1 MERRWQGV
9 SIAKEA
15 LLERDLRSFLMF
27 SFLNYKE
34 LRWVLFPSF
43 LPSPELV
50 SHEVAVLLE
59 VGNGLACQ
67 SEELGGIVVPFE
79 KQFKNQTLIVSD
91 S

>member
-43 LPSPELV
+43 LPSPEL

-59 VGNGLACQ
+59 VGNGLLYQ
-67 SEELGGIVVPFE
+67 SEALRGIVVPFE

-91 S
+91 F